1 MYIYTRR
8 DIGLEGERG
17 GVGGGDDLEVGQPSM
32 TPPPRGRSPD

>member
-17 GVGGGDDLEVGQPSM
+17 GGGDDLEVGQPSM
-32 TPPPRGRSPD
+32 TPPPGEGPRTK